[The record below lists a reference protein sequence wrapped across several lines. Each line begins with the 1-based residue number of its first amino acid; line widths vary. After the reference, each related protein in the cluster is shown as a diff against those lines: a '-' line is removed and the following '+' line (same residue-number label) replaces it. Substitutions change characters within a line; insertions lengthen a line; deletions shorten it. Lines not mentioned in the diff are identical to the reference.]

1 MKRYQELPI
10 GGVIPGGA
18 TPHLVQTGG
27 WRSGK
32 RPDFNEKLC
41 INCLLC
47 WVHCPEATIMVEGA
61 QMRGISYD
69 HCKGCGICSQSC
81 PTGAIVMVE
90 ETKDEPVPSHAK
102 AGEEVCV

>member
-32 RPDFNEKLC
+32 RPSFNEKLC
-41 INCLLC
+41 VNCLLC
-47 WVHCPEATIMVEGA
+47 WVHCPEATIIVEGA

-69 HCKGCGICSQSC
+69 HCKGCGICSQAC
-81 PTGAIVMVE
+81 PTGAIVMTE
-90 ETKDEPVPSHAK
+90 ETKSEPTPSLAQAGEPV
-102 AGEEVCV
+102 CV

>member
-27 WRSGK
+27 WRSGTK
-32 RPDFNEKLC
+32 PVFNEKLC
-41 INCLLC
+41 VNCLLC
-47 WVHCPEATIMVEGA
+47 WVHCPEATILVERSR
-61 QMRGISYD
+61 MCGISYD
-69 HCKGCGICSQSC
+69 HCKGCGICSQAC
-81 PTGAIVMVE
+81 PTGAIVMVA
-90 ETKDEPVPSHAK
+90 ETNDEPQMPQQK

>member
-32 RPDFNEKLC
+32 KPVFNEKLC
-41 INCLLC
+41 VNCLLC
-47 WVHCPEATIMVEGA
+47 WVHCPEATILVERA
-61 QMRGISYD
+61 QMRGFSYD

-81 PTGAIVMVE
+81 PTGAITMVAE
-90 ETKDEPVPSHAK
+90 DEPQAPPPQK
-102 AGEEVCV
+102 AGERVCV